1 MADERVYRTMNSVG
15 VWSLVLGI
23 ITIVV
28 GVFTGVT
35 LITNGGRL
43 LKKKSEILF

>member
-1 MADERVYRTMNSVG
+1 MREEKIYKTMKSVG

-23 ITIVV
+23 ITIAI

-43 LKKKSEILF
+43 LKKKSEIMF

>member
-1 MADERVYRTMNSVG
+1 MQDERIYKTMKSVG

-23 ITIVV
+23 ITILI

-35 LITNGGRL
+35 LIANGGRL